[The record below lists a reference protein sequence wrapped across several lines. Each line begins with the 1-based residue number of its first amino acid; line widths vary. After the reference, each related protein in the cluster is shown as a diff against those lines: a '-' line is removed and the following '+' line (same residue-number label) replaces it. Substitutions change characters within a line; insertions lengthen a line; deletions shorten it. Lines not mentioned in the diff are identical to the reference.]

1 MKNGAM
7 KPDPIALGEA
17 TYQRTEEPIRGEFAE
32 IDGQSYYCIRNVD
45 RLAPFLMSVVSDS
58 DLWLF
63 VGSNT
68 PFTAGRVD
76 PDTALFPYQTVDKI
90 LRHPDT
96 SGALSVFLVKRG
108 DQWALWEPWQPSG
121 RVYRINRNLYK
132 HAYGTT
138 VIFEETNHDLALRFR
153 WSLTTCERY
162 GLVRYC
168 TLENLADKPVEVRYL
183 DGWHQILAPNI
194 SQESY
199 SRLSY
204 LATAYVRNTC
214 VPEQSLGIYALNAGM
229 TDRAEPCE
237 SLRAAVGW
245 SLGHPH
251 PTLLLSDTQVCAFRH
266 GNGVQPEREVRGEM
280 GAYLVADHVT
290 ISPKKPH
297 TWFTAADTFLDHSTI
312 VRLRD
317 ELDNPKR
324 LEQSLRASIQA
335 NTEGLRRRIAAADGL
350 QETADRTASVHHF
363 ANVLFNCMRGGT
375 LDDSYR
381 FPSADFALFIRTHNK
396 SVFTHQRDWL
406 EKLPESLT
414 LDVLHKKA
422 AARHDRQLMRLA
434 HEYLPLTFSRRHG
447 DPSRPWNRFSIHLKN
462 EHGDP
467 VLNYQGNWRD
477 IFQNWESLAQ
487 SYPAFLEQ
495 MITVFLNASTADGYN
510 PYRITRDG
518 VDWEVS
524 DPRDPWSYIG
534 YWGDH
539 QIIYMLRLLEN
550 FESFY
555 PGRLAAQL
563 NKDAYAY
570 AHVPYEIAG
579 FNKLLADPR
588 NTITFNHRL
597 QDRLMARARELGSDG
612 RLIDD
617 DLGDVLLVSLA
628 EKLLVPLLAKL
639 SNFVPEGGI
648 WLNTQRPEWND
659 ANNALA
665 GWGLSMVTVYYIH
678 RYLKFCEQVFAAG
691 RNGEVS
697 LSKPVAKF
705 LTDVTSILRNV
716 SAQTG
721 RGFDDTARFR
731 VLAALGRAGET
742 HRHAVYQEQLGSR
755 RTVPLKVL
763 REFVATAL
771 PVIEATIRA
780 NRREDGLY
788 HSYNILHIKGGDHAA
803 VAHLYPMLE
812 GQVAVLSSGLLKPD
826 EVITLLQAL
835 RAGNLYRT
843 DQHSYV
849 LYPDRVLPTFV
860 ERNTLTGPPPV
871 EDRTIFV
878 RDDRGQWHFQADLR
892 NAADLNE
899 RLDKLGVDAPVREAT
914 LDLWETTFHH
924 SEFTGRSGTFF
935 MFEGL
940 GSIYWHMVAKL
951 LLAVQENYR
960 YALTHDTDAS
970 AVQALAKAYDDIRDG
985 LGFRKTPE
993 SYGAFPTDPYSHT
1006 PRHRGAQQPGMT
1018 GQVKEEILTRRGELG
1033 VEVTNGCL
1041 RFAPRLLH
1049 RAEFMKES
1057 HPFGYLTLAGEDKT
1071 WELPPESLAFTCC
1084 QVPVCYTLADT
1095 TVITVE
1101 WADGRKEF
1109 VRSDSL
1115 SAEISSSIFGRR
1127 DEVARLI
1134 VQVPRQALRA

>member
-1 MKNGAM
+1 MKTNS
-7 KPDPIALGEA
+7 IVLGEA
-17 TYQRTEEPIRGEFAE
+17 PYQRTQDPIRGEFAE
-32 IDGQSYYCIRNVD
+32 IDGQTYYSIRNVD
-45 RLAPFLMSVVSDS
+45 RLAPFLMSVASDT

-63 VGSNT
+63 VGSNS
-68 PFTAGRVD
+68 PFTAGRVN

-96 SGALSVFLVKRG
+96 SGALSVFLVKHG
-108 DQWALWEPWQPSG
+108 DHWALWEPWQRCG
-121 RVYRINRNLYK
+121 RVYRLHRHLYK

-138 VIFEETNHDLALRFR
+138 VIFEETNEDLRLRFR

-162 GLVRYC
+162 GLVRRC
-168 TLENLADKPVEVRYL
+168 TLQNLADKPAEVRYL

-199 SRLSY
+199 NRLSY
-204 LATAYVRNTC
+204 LAVAYMRHTS
-214 VPEQSLGIYALNAGM
+214 VPDQPLGVYALNAGM

-251 PTLLLSDTQVCAFRH
+251 PTLLLSDRQVAAFRH
-266 GNGVQPEREVRGEM
+266 GEPIEPELEVRGDL
-280 GAYLVADHVT
+280 GAYLVSDHVT
-290 ISPKKPH
+290 LAANKIH
-297 TWFTAADTFLDHSTI
+297 AWATVADTALDHSAI
-312 VRLRD
+312 VRLRE
-317 ELDNPKR
+317 ELGNRKR
-324 LEQSLRASIQA
+324 LDQSLRASVQA
-335 NTEGLRRRIAAADGL
+335 NEQGLRRRIAAADGL
-350 QETADRTASVHHF
+350 QQTADQTASIHHF
-363 ANVLFNCMRGGT
+363 ANVMFNCMRGGT
-375 LDDSYR
+375 LNDSYR
-381 FPSADFALFIRTHNK
+381 FPSADFALFIRTRNK
-396 SVFTHQRDWL
+396 SVFAHHREWL
-406 EKLPESLT
+406 DKLPESLT
-414 LDVLHKKA
+414 LEALHKKVA
-422 AARHDRQLMRLA
+422 SRHDRQLLRLA
-434 HEYLPLTFSRRHG
+434 HEYLPVTFSRRHG
-447 DPSRPWNRFSIHLKN
+447 DPSRPWNRFSIYLKD
-462 EHGDP
+462 EHGEP

-510 PYRITRDG
+510 PYRITRNG

-539 QIIYMLRLLEN
+539 QIIYLLRLLESY
-550 FESFY
+550 ERFY
-555 PGRLAAQL
+555 PGRLVAQI

-588 NTITFNHRL
+588 NTITFNYRL
-597 QDRLMARARELGSDG
+597 QDRLVARARELGSDG

-628 EKLLVPLLAKL
+628 EKLLVPLLVKL

-665 GWGLSMVTVYYIH
+665 GWGLSMVTVYYVH

-691 RNGEVS
+691 RNAEVS
-697 LSKPVAKF
+697 LSKPVAK
-705 LTDVTSILRNV
+705 LLADVISIFRGA
-716 SAQTG
+716 SAQAE
-721 RGFDDTARFR
+721 RGFDDASRLR

-742 HRHAVYQEQLGSR
+742 HRHAVYQEQLAGR
-755 RTVPLKVL
+755 RVVPMKAL
-763 REFVATAL
+763 RELVATAS
-771 PVIEATIRA
+771 PVVEATIQA

-788 HSYNILHIKGGDHAA
+788 HSYNILSVKNGDGAS
-803 VAHLYPMLE
+803 VGHLYPMLE
-812 GQVAVLSSGLLKPD
+812 GQVAALSSGFLAPEEAL
-826 EVITLLQAL
+826 TLLRAL
-835 RAGNLYRT
+835 RAGELYRA
-843 DQHSYV
+843 DQHSYI

-860 ERNTLTGPPPV
+860 ERNTLTSPPPL
-871 EDRTIFV
+871 ENHSIFV

-899 RLDKLGVDAPVREAT
+899 RLDKLGVDAPIREAT
-914 LDLWETTFHH
+914 LDLWEATFHH
-924 SEFTGRSGTFF
+924 GEFTGRSGTFF

-940 GSIYWHMVAKL
+940 GSVYWHMVAKL

-960 YALTHDTDAS
+960 DAIRHN
-970 AVQALAKAYDDIRDG
+970 ADAATIQALANAYDDIRDG

-993 SYGAFPTDPYSHT
+993 VFGAFPTDPYSHT

-1018 GQVKEEILTRRGELG
+1018 GQVKEEILTRWAELG
-1033 VEVTNGCL
+1033 VEVTHGCL
-1041 RFAPRLLH
+1041 RLAPRLLH
-1049 RAEFMKES
+1049 RDEFAKEARAFS
-1057 HPFGYLTLAGEDKT
+1057 YVNLKGEDKT
-1071 WELPPESLAFTCC
+1071 WELPPESLAFTYC
-1084 QVPVCYTLADT
+1084 QVPICYTLADAA
-1095 TVITVE
+1095 VITIE
-1101 WADGRKEF
+1101 WNDGRKEF

-1115 SAEISSSIFGRR
+1115 SVEVSGSIFSRR

-1134 VQVPRQALRA
+1134 VQVPRQALQD

>member
-1 MKNGAM
+1 MKTNR
-7 KPDPIALGEA
+7 IVLGNTA
-17 TYQRTEEPIRGEFAE
+17 YQRSEDPIRGEFAE
-32 IDGQSYYCIRNVD
+32 IDGQMYYRIRNVD
-45 RLAPFLMSVVSDS
+45 RLAPFLMSIVSDT

-63 VGSNT
+63 VGSNS

-96 SGALSVFLVKRG
+96 SGALSLFLVNRG
-108 DQWALWEPWQPSG
+108 DQWALWEPWQRCG
-121 RVYRINRNLYK
+121 RVYRLQRHLYK
-132 HAYGTT
+132 HAHGTT
-138 VIFEETNHDLALRFR
+138 VVFEETNEDLQLCFR

-162 GLVRYC
+162 GLVRRC
-168 TLENLADKPVEVRYL
+168 TLENLADRPVDIRYL

-199 SRLSY
+199 TRLSY
-204 LATAYVRNTC
+204 LAIAYMRHTS
-214 VPEQSLGIYALNAGM
+214 VPDQPLGVYALNAGM

-251 PTLLLSDTQVCAFRH
+251 PTLLLSDRQVDGFRH
-266 GNGVQPEREVRGEM
+266 GEAVEPEQEVRGEL
-280 GAYLVADHVT
+280 GAYLVSDHLTLAANRTHAWSTV
-290 ISPKKPH
+290 
-297 TWFTAADTFLDHSTI
+297 ADTTLDHSAI
-312 VRLRD
+312 VRLRE
-317 ELDNPKR
+317 ELGNRKR
-324 LEQSLRASIQA
+324 LEQSLRSSVQA
-335 NTEGLRRRIAAADGL
+335 NEEGLRRRIAAADGL
-350 QETADRTASVHHF
+350 QQTADRTASIHHF
-363 ANVLFNCMRGGT
+363 ANVTFNCMRGGT
-375 LDDSYR
+375 LNDSYR
-381 FPSADFALFIRTHNK
+381 FPSADFALFIRMRNK
-396 SVFTHQRDWL
+396 SVFAHHREWL
-406 EKLPESLT
+406 DKLPESLT
-414 LDVLHKKA
+414 LEVLHKKVVG
-422 AARHDRQLMRLA
+422 RHDRQLLRLA
-434 HEYLPLTFSRRHG
+434 HEYLPVTFSRRHG
-447 DPSRPWNRFSIHLKN
+447 DPSRPWNRFSIHLKD
-462 EHGDP
+462 EHGDA

-510 PYRITRDG
+510 PYRITRNG

-539 QIIYMLRLLEN
+539 QIIYLLRLLESYER
-550 FESFY
+550 FF
-555 PGRLAAQL
+555 PGRLVTQL

-628 EKLLVPLLAKL
+628 EKLLVPLLVKL

-665 GWGLSMVTVYYIH
+665 GWGLSMVTVYYVH

-697 LSKPVAKF
+697 LSKPVAK
-705 LTDVTSILRNV
+705 LLADITSALRGASVT
-716 SAQTG
+716 AA

-731 VLAALGRAGET
+731 TLTALGRAGET
-742 HRHAVYQEQLGSR
+742 HRQAVYQEQLAAR
-755 RTVPLKVL
+755 RTVPMKAL
-763 REFVATAL
+763 REFVSTAI
-771 PVIEATIRA
+771 PVIEATIRV
-780 NRREDGLY
+780 NRRDDGLY
-788 HSYNILHIKGGDHAA
+788 HSYNILHVKGGDRALI
-803 VAHLYPMLE
+803 AHLYPMLE
-812 GQVAVLSSGLLKPD
+812 GQVAALSSGLLTP
-826 EVITLLQAL
+826 EEALPLLHAL
-835 RAGNLYRT
+835 RAGDLYRA
-843 DQHSYV
+843 DQHSYI

-860 ERNTLTGPPPV
+860 ERNTLTTPPPL
-871 EDRTIFV
+871 EDRSIFV
-878 RDDRGQWHFQADLR
+878 RDDCGQWHFQADLR
-892 NAADLNE
+892 NAADLSE
-899 RLDKLGVDAPVREAT
+899 RLEKLGVDAPVREAT
-914 LDLWETTFHH
+914 LDLWEATFHH

-940 GSIYWHMVAKL
+940 GCIYWHMVAKL

-960 YALTHDTDAS
+960 QAARNGADGGT
-970 AVQALAKAYDDIRDG
+970 VQALAKAYDDIRDG
-985 LGFRKTPE
+985 LGFRKPPE
-993 SYGAFPTDPYSHT
+993 VYGAFPTDPYSHT

-1018 GQVKEEILTRRGELG
+1018 GQVKEEILTRWAELG
-1033 VEVTNGCL
+1033 VEVIHGCL
-1041 RFAPRLLH
+1041 RLAPRLLH
-1049 RAEFMKES
+1049 RNEFASEASSFSYVNLK
-1057 HPFGYLTLAGEDKT
+1057 GEDKT
-1071 WELPPESLAFTCC
+1071 WDLPPDSLGFTYC
-1084 QVPVCYTLADT
+1084 QVPICYTLADAA
-1095 TVITVE
+1095 VITIE

-1109 VRSDSL
+1109 VRSDALNTEVSG
-1115 SAEISSSIFGRR
+1115 SIFSRR

-1134 VQVPRQALRA
+1134 VQVPRQALRD